1 MRRILCTLFLCWSLS
16 VQAQSDWVIVVAK
29 DTAIN
34 ELSEQHVS
42 NIFLA
47 KTESFPDGS
56 KATPIE
62 LKNHPLKD
70 DFYAAISGKSDSQL
84 SAYWTTLVFTGKG
97 KPPKGYRNA
106 AALIENLLDLNG
118 AITYIPQEL
127 VTNEMKVIYRYP

>member
-1 MRRILCTLFLCWSLS
+1 MRRILFLMSLIWT
-16 VQAQSDWVIVVAK
+16 VGIQAQTQMVIVVAK
-29 DTAIN
+29 DAAID

-62 LKNHPLKD
+62 LKNHPLKA
-70 DFYAAISGKSDSQL
+70 DFYAAISGKSSSQL

-97 KPPKGYRNA
+97 KPPKRYKNE
-106 AALIENLLDLNG
+106 AALIEKLLDLNG
-118 AITYIPQEL
+118 AITYLPQDL
-127 VTNEMKVIYRYP
+127 VTNDMKVIYRFP